1 MLKEQDLPSGKLVIC
16 ILAMPGNANA
26 NGDIFGGWLV
36 SHMDMGGAIEAQR
49 RSHSR
54 VVTVAIDEMNFIHP
68 VYVGDVVYCYANLIK
83 VGNTSMQFKLEC
95 WTQSI
100 SDEKQKKVADGIYV
114 YVAIDDHGKPQLV
127 DR

>member
-1 MLKEQDLPSGKLVIC
+1 
-16 ILAMPGNANA
+16 MPANTNA

-49 RSHSR
+49 RAHSR
-54 VVTVAIDEMNFIHP
+54 VVTVAIESMNFIHP
-68 VYVGDVVYCYANLIK
+68 VYVGDVVYCYADLIK

-95 WTQSI
+95 WTRSG
-100 SDEKQKKVADGIYV
+100 SDETQKKVADGIYV
-114 YVAIDDHGKPQLV
+114 YVAIDDEGKPRPV